1 MPNSR
6 TGGSEWHR
14 VKGLLILVLVGLL
27 GSCGHSSQQ
36 NTNEVGPKVDSIA
49 LRVHV
54 LDSLVQIIHQYLGN
68 DTGAVR
74 EKWAGLTGNIRAN
87 NEDLRAVLK
96 QMGCDIFKLQHPGED
111 CPGGPGTVPASP
123 PKYPP

>member
-14 VKGLLILVLVGLL
+14 VKGLLGLMLLGLL

-36 NTNEVGPKVDSIA
+36 NANEVGPKVDSLA
-49 LRVHV
+49 VRVHV
-54 LDSLVQIIHQYLGN
+54 LDSLVQLIHQYLGSN
-68 DTGAVR
+68 DGPRDSWT
-74 EKWAGLTGNIRAN
+74 GLTGNIKAN

-111 CPGGPGTVPASP
+111 CPGGPGTVPSSP